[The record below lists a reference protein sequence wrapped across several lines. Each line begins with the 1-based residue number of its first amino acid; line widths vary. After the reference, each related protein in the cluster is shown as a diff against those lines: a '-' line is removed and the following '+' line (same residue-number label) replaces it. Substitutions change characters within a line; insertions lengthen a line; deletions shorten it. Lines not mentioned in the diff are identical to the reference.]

1 MHLKVPS
8 TIISEANGRP
18 SMASPIVGRTPI
30 SAGTPIS
37 ASTSI
42 SAGTPISAS
51 TSFSPAGRSPSP
63 ARA

>member
-37 ASTSI
+37 AR
-42 SAGTPISAS
+42 